1 MSTENINE
9 ENERLSPDDLKIT
22 EDIKNENNQVSQSN
36 QYDSSKETEKKEI
49 ISLEIINEYI
59 ELINKFDENDNN
71 YTLYPLIDKFKTK
84 YKVQLLTGKIEK
96 IIEND
101 LFEKMKS
108 FHRKCAEKIEQN
120 QRYIQFLF
128 DLFELLPY
136 FYHPDNFI
144 SKISLES
151 FNNPIKGKINFLD
164 LFKSI
169 QPKDEVNLII
179 DEMILFLFNN
189 YNDYKSL
196 YIENNLLSNYPSR
209 SVFISFKFICL
220 HLFLYEKICENQI
233 NKNLYV
239 ESLSSISR
247 LLLQEASYYNQ
258 KFNNE
263 FYNNAF
269 SEFDFNTE
277 DKVKRKLSM
286 NEFNFLTQ
294 NLFKF
299 LTIISK
305 TYSSHIPS
313 EFDFSSNKIR
323 KTFFEQIDLEI
334 KGESFNL
341 LNENQIF
348 TYTYYIFIS
357 FICEI
362 IAFIYTNFLYFN
374 NDFTSKNEF
383 HFTTYDPYF
392 IFTSDWKNPL
402 YHMEFLSHTL
412 NEIFLSHNHDII
424 KFVETFTILCDL
436 KNQYIKEYESVYQKN
451 SNNSFFIIQPVNSV
465 GLSSLIWMTHK
476 QPNTIPISFYL
487 YSPLY
492 IFDIFLPLIASLLKA
507 GHSLRYIAIEW
518 LIELTELFGEELVP
532 SMKSLQHYSYDD
544 IFNDILDF
552 VGSGESDSLRRY
564 VNGKLKNFINV
575 LSNTAKQEFFDYF
588 IDTALIV
595 SEEKNLNDDKI
606 SYFIQIIKNVLTD
619 NLNKG
624 KLDFFNENFVK
635 KIIKTFAFE
644 SYDKIFIFEI
654 IETIAQS
661 LNFIHFAIL
670 KDKRNFNGKLNVY
683 NKDYL
688 YLISQHLNSIVSLVD
703 KFVKSP
709 DEEKYKTLRLNPN
722 DEREDIKHAFNQKK
736 NQCILLLELIN
747 TVDSLVMKSLKELGE
762 SNDKKE

>member
-1 MSTENINE
+1 MSTENIKGE
-9 ENERLSPDDLKIT
+9 KEALSPDDLKIT
-22 EDIKNENNQVSQSN
+22 EDIKIENSQVSQSN
-36 QYDSSKETEKKEI
+36 QSNNNNKEIAEKEI
-49 ISLEIINEYI
+49 ISLDIINDYI
-59 ELINKFDENDNN
+59 ELINKYDESDNT
-71 YTLYPLIDKFKTK
+71 TLYPLIDKFKKK
-84 YKVQLLTGKIEK
+84 YKDKLLKVKIEK
-96 IIEND
+96 EIEID
-101 LFEKMKS
+101 LLEKMQS
-108 FHRKCAEKIEQN
+108 FHRKHAEKVEQN
-120 QRYIQFLF
+120 KKYIQFLF

-136 FYHPDNFI
+136 FYHPDNFNA
-144 SKISLES
+144 KISLES
-151 FNNPIKGKINFLD
+151 FNDPIKESINYVE
-164 LFKSI
+164 LFKAI
-169 QPKDEVNLII
+169 QPKDKVNLII

-189 YNDYKSL
+189 YNDHKSL

-220 HLFLYEKICENQI
+220 HLFLYEKICGKQI

-239 ESLSSISR
+239 ESLSNISR
-247 LLLQEASYYNQ
+247 ILLQEASYYNQ

-277 DKVKRKLSM
+277 DKVKRKLTM
-286 NEFNFLTQ
+286 NEFEFLTL

-299 LTIISK
+299 LTIIST
-305 TYSSHIPS
+305 TYASHIQPG
-313 EFDFSSNKIR
+313 FDFSNNTIR

-341 LNENQIF
+341 VNETQLF
-348 TYTYYIFIS
+348 TYTYYVLIS

-362 IAFIYTNFLYFN
+362 LAFIYTNFLYFN
-374 NDFTSKNEF
+374 NEFTSKNEF
-383 HFTTYDPYF
+383 HFATYDPYF
-392 IFTSDWKNPL
+392 IFTHDWKKPL
-402 YHMEFLSHTL
+402 YHIEFLSYAL
-412 NEIFLSHNHDII
+412 NEVFMSHNHDII
-424 KFVETFTILCDL
+424 KFIETFTILCDI
-436 KNQYIKEYESVYQKN
+436 KNQYVKEYEEVYQKN
-451 SNNSFFIIQPVNSV
+451 PNNSFFIIQPVNSV

-476 QPNTIPISFYL
+476 QPNTFPVSYFL

-492 IFDIFLPLIASLLKA
+492 IFDISLPLIASLLKA

-518 LIELTELFGEELVP
+518 LIELTESFGEDLVP

-575 LSNTAKQEFFDYF
+575 LSNSAKQEFFDYF
-588 IDTALIV
+588 IDTALTV

-619 NLNKG
+619 NLSKG

-670 KDKRNFNGKLNVY
+670 KDKRNFKGQLHVY

-762 SNDKKE
+762 SSEKKK